1 MTPLKNYSR
10 RGFMSTLGASM
21 AGLYAAASG
30 VLNPLSLLGNNF
42 ELRDSTQVAATL
54 ADIYDQT
61 IIRERIEH
69 LFESFGGISDIISPG
84 DKVAIKINL
93 TGGMNCADHE
103 NLQGVDVREAAWT
116 HPEVLRAVGE
126 LLIDSGVS
134 GNDIYI
140 IEAIWDMNSYAGFGY
155 QDVQNYLGAQ
165 FVNLN
170 EPDPYPDFENRPT
183 GGDYFFYDHFI
194 FNRILNE
201 VDALVSIPKMKH
213 HYDAALTHGMK
224 NLVGI
229 SPLEHYMMPD
239 QQGWRSKLHFE
250 GGDVGYH
257 LPRAICDL
265 NMARPI
271 NLVVNDGIKNAVGG
285 EGPWNPTFQPA
296 EYGLLLAGKD
306 PVATDSIATYV
317 MGTNPESA
325 EVQRPSGL
333 YADNHL
339 YLAKQKGLGTNLMSE
354 IELVGDGADSILGI
368 HESEAGNRLK
378 LYQNYPN
385 PFILNTIIP
394 FYLANKGVVTI
405 NIIDPS
411 GRIVKTLL
419 KKTLPSGRHEI
430 NWNSEGL
437 KGGMYY
443 CKIDFEGKSQSRA
456 MVLQR

>member
-10 RGFMSTLGASM
+10 RSFIGTLGASVV
-21 AGLYAAASG
+21 GFYAATSG
-30 VLNPLSLLGNNF
+30 ILNPLKGFGNNSGL
-42 ELRDSTQVAATL
+42 EYTTQVAATL
-54 ADIYDQT
+54 ADTYET
-61 IIRERIEH
+61 SIIRDKVER
-69 LFESFGGISDIISPG
+69 LFESLGGISDIVSPG
-84 DKVAIKINL
+84 DKVAVKINL
-93 TGGMNCADHE
+93 TGGMNCANHE

-126 LLIDSGVS
+126 LLVDSGVS
-134 GNDIYI
+134 GNDICI
-140 IEAIWDMNSYAGFGY
+140 VEAIWDMNSYTGFGY

-170 EPDPYPDFENRPT
+170 EPDPYPDFENTPT

-201 VDALVSIPKMKH
+201 VDAFVSIPKMKH

-224 NLVGI
+224 NLIGI
-229 SPLEHYMMPD
+229 SPLDHYMMPD

-265 NMARPI
+265 NMARPV

-333 YADNHL
+333 YADNQL
-339 YLAKQKGLGTNLMSE
+339 YLAKQKDLGTNLMSE

-368 HESEAGNRLK
+368 HEIEAGNKFK

-385 PFILNTIIP
+385 PFVLNTVIP
-394 FYLANKGVVTI
+394 FYLPHKGNVNITI
-405 NIIDPS
+405 INPS
-411 GRIVKTLL
+411 GRVVQTLL
-419 KKTLPSGRHEI
+419 NTSLPAGKHEI
-430 NWNSEGL
+430 KWNSMEL

-443 CKIDFEGKSQSRA
+443 CMMNFEGKVQSRA